1 MKKLLSLVVLGAVV
15 LAACGS
21 GSNAVAATVDGRE
34 ITVSDVEA
42 LIETDGEAVSKEL
55 FAQFLGLQ
63 IQWDVIFAAAESD
76 FGVTATDEEI
86 AAEADSL
93 IEDALAAALAQNGV
107 SETREE
113 FLARNGVT
121 EAFLTNIAHQSV
133 LDNGISAQLEEDVPE
148 PTAEEI
154 DAERAIAAASLT
166 NACVSH
172 ILVATE
178 DEAQDVLARLD
189 AGEDF
194 ADLAMELS
202 TDTGSGANG
211 GDLSCSSPSTYVD
224 PFRDAVM
231 VAPVGE
237 VYPDP
242 VESQYGFHVILVTER
257 DDPDEADLPTDE
269 ELISSL
275 VDEGVLAALND
286 WFLGAL
292 EESEVIV
299 GEEYGT
305 WSANPPG
312 VTAPVETTTTT
323 TG

>member
-1 MKKLLSLVVLGAVV
+1 VKKLVSLIVLGAVV

-42 LIETDGEAVSKEL
+42 LFETDGEAVTKEQ

-63 IQWDVIFAAAESD
+63 IQWDVIFAAAEED
-76 FGVTATDEEI
+76 YGVTATDEEI

-93 IEDALAAALAQNGV
+93 MAEVLQEG
-107 SETREE
+107 ETREQ
-113 FLARNGVT
+113 FLADRGIT
-121 EAFLTNIAHQSV
+121 EAFLTNVAHQRV
-133 LDNGISAQLEEDVPE
+133 LDDGISAQLEADVPE
-148 PTAEEI
+148 PTTEEI
-154 DAERAIAAASLT
+154 DTERAVATASLT
-166 NACVSH
+166 TACVSH
-172 ILVATE
+172 ILVETE
-178 DEAQDVLARLD
+178 EEAQDVLDRLA

-194 ADLAMELS
+194 GDLAMEVS

-211 GDLSCSSPSTYVD
+211 GDLSCASPSTYVD

-237 VYPDP
+237 VYEQP
-242 VESQYGFHVILVTER
+242 VESEFGFHVILVTER
-257 DDPDEADLPTDE
+257 DEPDEADLPTDE
-269 ELISSL
+269 ELMASIT
-275 VDEGVLAALND
+275 DEAVLAALED

-292 EESEVIV
+292 ETADVSV

-305 WSANPPG
+305 WVANPPG
-312 VTAPVETTTTT
+312 VTPPVSESGSTTTT